1 MHSEFVRLKRRCGI
15 SAVRLALF
23 LVAAC
28 SISAQTIRAVP
39 DVGASTP
46 QSWADAAAASEERII
61 EDDGSFPLRYRIRK
75 VDSKSDT
82 TRDVIESR
90 QGAVA
95 RLVQRNGRPVTA
107 TEDAAERERLNAMLD
122 SPSDFARHHKRDN
135 AARSYAI
142 ELVRQMPRAMIFSF
156 APGQPQRSNFAS
168 PQVVIDCTPN
178 PSYRPPTL
186 IDQALTGIQGRIW
199 IDRKTMRVLRVEGR
213 VLHAVDFGWGML
225 ARVYTGCTIE
235 FEQAN
240 AGGDR
245 WAYSHLR
252 EDITVREMMVK
263 TVQQRAQ
270 MDAADFQILPAPVNY
285 QEAIRILLAT
295 PVPLR

>member
-1 MHSEFVRLKRRCGI
+1 MGLC
-15 SAVRLALF
+15 
-23 LVAAC
+23 LVTAWC
-28 SISAQTIRAVP
+28 VSAQTIRAVP
-39 DVGASTP
+39 EVGASTP
-46 QSWADAAAASEERII
+46 QSWAEAAAANQERII
-61 EDDGSFPLRYRIRK
+61 NGDGSFPLRYRIRK
-75 VDSKSDT
+75 VDVKNDT

-95 RLVQRNGRPVTA
+95 RLVQRNGRPISA
-107 TEDAAERERLNAMLD
+107 TEDAAERERLNAMID
-122 SPSDFARHHKRDN
+122 SPGDFAKHQKHDN
-135 AARSYAI
+135 AARGYSI
-142 ELVRQMPRAMIFSF
+142 ELVRQMPHAMIFSF
-156 APGQPQRSNFAS
+156 APGQPQRPNFVG
-168 PQVVIDCTPN
+168 PQVVIDFTPN
-178 PSYRPPTL
+178 PRYHPPAL

-199 IDRKTMRVLRVEGR
+199 IDRKALRVLRVEGR

-225 ARVYTGCTIE
+225 ARIYPGGTIE

-245 WAYSHLR
+245 WAYSHLH

-263 TVQQRAQ
+263 TVQQRAE
-270 MDAADFQILPAPVNY
+270 MDAVDFQILPTPVDY